1 MQLLTRK
8 FTVTEYEKMG
18 EAGILATDN
27 KVELIEG
34 EIIKMSPIGLKHIA
48 TVNRL
53 TNIFP
58 EIFGQKVIVSVQNS
72 IQLNNYSQPEPDVVL
87 LKYRKDFYETKRPT
101 SDDILLLI
109 EVSDSTLKYDQEV
122 KLPLYAE
129 SKLNEVWLVNLI
141 DDCLEV
147 YRNPKGKK
155 YQQISILDKE
165 NTISCLAFPEINVN
179 ISDFFS

>member
-8 FTVTEYEKMG
+8 FTVEEYQQMAEL
-18 EAGILATDN
+18 GILTAQE

-53 TNIFP
+53 TNSFVNIFR
-58 EIFGQKVIVSVQNS
+58 EKVIVSVQNP
-72 IQLNNYSQPEPDVVL
+72 IELNNYSQPEPDVVL
-87 LKYRKDFYETKRPT
+87 LKYVKDFYETKRPT
-101 SDDILLLI
+101 PDDILLLI
-109 EVSDSTLKYDQEV
+109 EVSDSTLKYDQDV
-122 KLPLYAE
+122 KLPLYAQ

-141 DDCLEV
+141 DHCLEV
-147 YRNPKGKK
+147 YRNPKGQK
-155 YQQISILDKE
+155 YQQINILDKQ
-165 NTISCLAFPEINVN
+165 NTISCLAFPEININ